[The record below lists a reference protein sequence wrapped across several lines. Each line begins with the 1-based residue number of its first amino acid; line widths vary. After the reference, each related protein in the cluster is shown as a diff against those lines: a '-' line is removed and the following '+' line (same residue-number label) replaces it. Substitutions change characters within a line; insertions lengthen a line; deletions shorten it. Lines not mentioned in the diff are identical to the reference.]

1 MKVDIV
7 ARSGEQWSG
16 EADSV
21 TVPAFEGEL
30 GILEN
35 REPLLAVL
43 RPGTIRVGSGSEEKS
58 FEIPQGFVVVDSNV
72 VTIVVDDGGV
82 DHLNMEDFSS
92 SD

>member
-7 ARSGEQWSG
+7 VRSGEQWSG

-21 TVPAFEGEL
+21 VVPAFEGEL
-30 GILEN
+30 GILDG

-43 RPGTIRVGSGSEEKS
+43 RPGTVRVGSGAEEKS
-58 FEIPQGFVVVDSNV
+58 FEVPQGFVVVDSDV
-72 VTIVVDDGGV
+72 VTIVVDDGG
-82 DHLNMEDFSS
+82 DHFVNLEDL